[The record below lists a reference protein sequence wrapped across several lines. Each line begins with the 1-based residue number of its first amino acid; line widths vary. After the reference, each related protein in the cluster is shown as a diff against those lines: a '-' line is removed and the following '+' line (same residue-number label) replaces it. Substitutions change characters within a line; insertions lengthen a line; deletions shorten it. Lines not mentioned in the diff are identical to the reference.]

1 MNTLNPHDKT
11 LTVKWTVLL
20 QKASFPINGEEISG
34 ATHFY
39 MRRLISKQVGIIDL
53 APFSL
58 HCQRLWKKLRQ
69 NIWSVFTFG
78 ASWLLS
84 LEKQQLVFVFDVC
97 RVAALL
103 VLRET
108 TATGSHA
115 TPRPRPHPLK
125 PTNQPNIT
133 VQSDNP
139 FTVDSDSVWGSKL
152 KCFPRQLN
160 VTSESGNWLT
170 TGKCK
175 HNVHS
180 QTRQLIGFTSVHQ
193 CVWIIDCVSSW
204 VKPLYCHPLV
214 CKYLVSWAVPCE
226 LGFRFETDMVNIWVC
241 GWYRI
246 WINLHTCWKAEY
258 SRLQSFGHAHNV
270 MAI

>member
-1 MNTLNPHDKT
+1 MNMLNPHDKT

-84 LEKQQLVFVFDVC
+84 EKQQLVFVFDVC

-125 PTNQPNIT
+125 RTSPPNIT

-139 FTVDSDSVWGSKL
+139 FTVDSDSIWGSKL

-193 CVWIIDCVSSW
+193 CVWIIDCV
-204 VKPLYCHPLV
+204 
-214 CKYLVSWAVPCE
+214 
-226 LGFRFETDMVNIWVC
+226 
-241 GWYRI
+241 
-246 WINLHTCWKAEY
+246 
-258 SRLQSFGHAHNV
+258 
-270 MAI
+270 